1 MPDYF
6 KKVLTDGSQ
15 WDSNQH
21 RARLLCVLSGFIDS
35 FLDVLEPYLPE
46 FLHYNGAE
54 ISVKEFVRCLKQVY
68 LDLQNFLFVPIHEI
82 DGPQWS

>member
-1 MPDYF
+1 M
-6 KKVLTDGSQ
+6 
-15 WDSNQH
+15 
-21 RARLLCVLSGFIDS
+21 
-35 FLDVLEPYLPE
+35 PE

-54 ISVKEFVRCLKQVY
+54 ISVVEFVRCLKQVY